1 MSEKSIIEVDNV
13 KIRFNLANE
22 KVDNLKE
29 YAIKLVKKQLMF
41 QEFYALKGVSFEVKR
56 GEAWGLVGP
65 NGSGKSTLLKTI
77 SGILQPFEGS
87 VKVHGRI
94 APLIELGAGFDK
106 NLTAR
111 ENIYLNGMVLGH
123 SRKFMEEHFDE
134 VVDFANLED
143 FLDTPL
149 KNFSSGMKAR
159 LGFAV
164 ATMVDPEI
172 LIVDEVL
179 EVGDMQF
186 RRKCN
191 DRMQQMLAN
200 GTTLLYVSH
209 NVDSVKDLCDK
220 ALWLDH
226 GEVQMIGSA
235 ADVCDKYRESQEEA
249 AQKRK
254 EAKRAK
260 LREQGRKYDYLIVGA
275 GLFGSVFA
283 REMTK
288 FGKRCL
294 VIDKREHVGGN
305 VYTENQGGIQVHK
318 YGAHIFHTSDEK
330 VWKYVTRLIPMKNF
344 VNSPLAIY
352 KDELYNLPFNMN
364 TFNELWGVRTPEEAK
379 AKIEEQIADLHIT
392 DPKNLEEQALKLA
405 GRDVYEKLIKEYTE
419 KQWGRECK
427 DLPAFIIKRLPLR
440 FTYDNNYF
448 NDTHQ
453 GIPDGG
459 YTKLIKKLLQNA
471 DVLLDTDYFSY
482 RDEHADMYDRVLY
495 TGMID
500 EYFGY
505 CYGHLEYRSLRFET
519 ERLEK
524 ENFQGNAVVN
534 YTSKDVPYTRIIE
547 HKHFAPD
554 EEKKKPKPYT
564 IISREFPE
572 EWAPGKEP
580 YYPVND
586 EKNNAL
592 YKQYRALAE
601 KEENVI
607 FGGRLGEYRYYD
619 MDKVIQA
626 ALDCVMAE
634 KVRWMN
640 QKKTKD
646 N

>member
-1 MSEKSIIEVDNV
+1 MESKNIIEVDNV

-29 YAIKLVKKQLMF
+29 YTIRLVKRQLMF
-41 QEFYALKGVSFEVKR
+41 QEFFALQGVSFEVKR

-77 SGILQPFEGS
+77 SGILQPYEGS
-87 VKVHGRI
+87 VKVHGKI

-134 VVDFANLED
+134 IVDFANLGE

-159 LGFAV
+159 LGFSV
-164 ATMVDPEI
+164 ATIVDPEI

-209 NVDSVKDLCDK
+209 NVDSIKDLCDK

-226 GEVQMIGSA
+226 GQVQMVGDA
-235 ADVCDKYRESQEEA
+235 AEVCDRYRDSQVEA

-260 LREQGRKYDYLIVGA
+260 LRDQGRKYDYLIVGA

-294 VIDKREHVGGN
+294 VIDKRDHVGGN
-305 VYTENQGGIQVHK
+305 VYTENQDGIQVHR

-330 VWKYVTRLIPMKNF
+330 VWKYVTRLIPMNHF
-344 VNSPLAIY
+344 INSPVAIY
-352 KDELYNLPFNMN
+352 RDELYNLPFNMN
-364 TFNELWGVRTPEEAK
+364 TFSELWGVRTPEEAK
-379 AKIEEQIADLHIT
+379 AKLDEQIAKLHIT
-392 DPKNLEEQALKLA
+392 QPSNLEEQALSMA
-405 GRDVYEKLIKEYTE
+405 GTDIYEKLIKEYTE
-419 KQWGRECK
+419 KQWGRDCK

-448 NDTHQ
+448 NDTYQ
-453 GIPDGG
+453 GIPVGG
-459 YTKLIKKLLQNA
+459 YTKLIKKLLENS
-471 DVLLDTDYFSY
+471 DVMLDTDFFAY
-482 RDEHADMYDRVLY
+482 REEHADMYDRVLY

-500 EYFGY
+500 EYFDY

-519 ERLEK
+519 ECLEQA
-524 ENFQGNAVVN
+524 NYQGNAVVN
-534 YTSKDVPYTRIIE
+534 YTSHDVPYTRIIE
-547 HKHFAPD
+547 HKHFAPE
-554 EEKKKPKPYT
+554 EEKKKPKSYT
-564 IISREFPE
+564 VISREYPE
-572 EWAPGKEP
+572 EWSPGKEP

-592 YKQYRALAE
+592 YKQYRALAD
-601 KEENVI
+601 KEETVV

-619 MDKVIQA
+619 MDKVIKA
-626 ALDCVMAE
+626 ALDCAMAE

-640 QKKTKD
+640 MNKTKD
-646 N
+646 I